1 MPYVELHAHSSYS
14 FLDGASLP
22 EELAVRAA
30 ELGYPA
36 LALTDHDGVY
46 GSLEFAH
53 AAKHF
58 GVRPITG
65 AELTLADRSHV
76 TVLVETAKGYANLC
90 RLITAAHAHTR
101 PEGKETQPPADPALD
116 QALLEELN
124 EGLVCLSGCARHGL
138 AVRNPNGAARLA
150 RAFGRERFFVEL
162 QRPYERGDARRNA
175 GLRDLAASLGVPT
188 IVTGDVHAHHLRRA
202 ALQDVL
208 VAIRHRSSLDGC
220 EAERR
225 GNHECVLLSPA
236 EMVERFPEDRAA
248 VARTVE
254 LAERLRFDLTEELG
268 YRYPDFSDSPEPAI
282 VQLAHVCKRTF
293 EDRYPRGH
301 KLRREARARLD
312 EELKLIDELGLA
324 GFFLLHWDVLE
335 LAREC
340 ALEVRGRDS
349 PRHALPPGR
358 GRGSSVG
365 SLVCYLTGLSHVD
378 PVGAELSLGR
388 FLNRELDS
396 VPDIDLDFPRDIREK
411 LIVAVTE
418 RYGREH
424 AALVASFS
432 TYRSRGAIRDVG
444 KALGLPYAELERIAR
459 VSEGWN
465 AKRVAEELQ
474 QLPDADR
481 KLLSPR
487 WRAFG
492 ELCHE
497 IAGLPRHI
505 SQHPGGMVISS
516 RPLVELV
523 PVQPAAMAG
532 RQMCQWDK
540 DSCADAGFLK
550 IDLLGLGMLSAVED
564 CVDQI
569 ARLQGKPI
577 DLSRIPLDDKAV
589 YEEIQRADTIGDFQI
604 ESRAQMQSLLR
615 TRPENIDDL
624 TVQVALVRP
633 GPIQGKAVHPY
644 IEHRQRLRE
653 DPSFVPPVDHPLL
666 ADCLRSTLGVVVF
679 QDQVLEVAIALA
691 GFSVGEAEGLRRA
704 MSRKRSHDALEAYRE
719 RFVEGALRKG
729 VDAET
734 ADMVYDKLVGFSG
747 FGFPK
752 SHAAAFGLLAY
763 QSAWL
768 RHHYPAEFL
777 CALLNAQ
784 PMGFYPPATLV
795 RDGQRRGVETRP
807 PDVNVSAA
815 KCAVEDGAVRIGID
829 YVNGIGEDRGGGCR
843 RGARAG
849 ANRSP
854 SVRDLAQRTQLS
866 EHGLETLIVAGAC
879 DCFELPR
886 RQLLWQL
893 GLVPRSQS
901 VPGSGGEE
909 KQLALPLDPTAAT
922 PELPE
927 PTVWERMLADYRT
940 TNLSVGVHP
949 HGAPACASAGWRDLL
964 ARPRERAGP
973 RAGGDRGNG
982 CRTAAARDR
991 ERRRLHAD
999 RGRVRPGQP
1008 DRAAVGLRQAPS
1020 DRPRRAAHP
1029 RARPLR
1035 TDRAQPERPRP
1046 LARDTRAARAPD
1058 LAGVRSGRQP
1068 ARAPTTSATADSVG
1082 LRRLLIGSRCSIER
1096 PSCALRLKAVLTSA
1110 TWVNAC
1116 GKLPSWRRVSG
1127 SHSSASRPRS
1137 LRRSRS
1143 RSKDLL
1149 GLVVPSLER
1158 EIVGEPEGARE
1169 ERALAGRQP
1178 VDGPCLFVV
1187 RCTGRR
1193 ARRARGH
1200 ARSPRPCRPCAGR
1213 PPGGS
1218 RRAGSSAGS
1227 RPAASSRTTA

>member
-1 MPYVELHAHSSYS
+1 MTTELQPEFPHRTRKKDKLSPGAAKSTSVPYVELHAHSSYS

-22 EELAVRAA
+22 EELAVSAA

-101 PEGKETQPPADPALD
+101 REGKESQPPADPALD
-116 QALLEELN
+116 QGLLEELN
-124 EGLVCLSGCARHGL
+124 EGLVCLSGCARHGV
-138 AVRNPNGAARLA
+138 AVRNPNAAARLS
-150 RAFGRERFFVEL
+150 RAFGAERFFVEL

-175 GLRDLAASLGVPT
+175 GLRDLAESLGVQT
-188 IVTGDVHAHHLRRA
+188 LVTGDVHAHHLRRA
-202 ALQDVL
+202 PLQDVL
-208 VAIRHRSSLDGC
+208 VAIRHRSALDGC

-236 EMVERFPEDRAA
+236 EMVDRFPEDRAA
-248 VARTVE
+248 VARTVD

-282 VQLAHVCKRTF
+282 VQLAHVCNRTF
-293 EDRYPRGH
+293 EERYPAGH
-301 KLRREARARLD
+301 RLRREARVRLED
-312 EELKLIDELGLA
+312 ELKLIDELGLA

-444 KALGLPYAELERIAR
+444 KAFGLPYAELERIAR

-474 QLPDADR
+474 LLPDADR
-481 KLLSPR
+481 KMMSPR
-487 WRAFG
+487 WRAFA

-644 IEHRQRLRE
+644 IDHRQRLRE

-719 RFVEGALRKG
+719 RFVAGALHKG
-729 VDAET
+729 VDVTT

-768 RHHYPAEFL
+768 RHHHPAEFL
-777 CALLNAQ
+777 CSLLNAQ

-807 PDVNVSAA
+807 PDVNVSSA
-815 KCAVEDGAVRIGID
+815 KCTVEDGAVRIGVD
-829 YVNGIGEDRGGGCR
+829 YVNGIGEPEAKAVVEERERDG
-843 RGARAG
+843 
-849 ANRSP
+849 SFQ

-879 DCFELPR
+879 DCFEESGEDPSSGSFR

-893 GLVPRSQS
+893 GLVPRSHS
-901 VPGSGGEE
+901 VPGSRGEE
-909 KQLALPLDPTAAT
+909 KQLALPLDPTAST

-940 TNLSVGVHP
+940 TSLSVGVHP
-949 HGAPACASAGWRDLL
+949 LELLRAHLPTGVISSRDLEQ
-964 ARPRERAGP
+964 A
-973 RAGGDRGNG
+973 
-982 CRTAAARDR
+982 
-991 ERRRLHAD
+991 
-999 RGRVRPGQP
+999 P
-1008 DRAAVGLRQAPS
+1008 DRAQVAIAGMAVARQRPATANGVVFMLIEDEFGAVNLIVPPS
-1020 DRPRRAAHP
+1020 VYDKHRAIVRGEP
-1029 RARPLR
+1029 LVLARGR
-1035 TDRAQPERPRP
+1035 FERIERNQNVLVRSLETLGP
-1046 LARDTRAARAPD
+1046 LARKVSQETE
-1058 LAGVRSGRQP
+1058 
-1068 ARAPTTSATADSVG
+1068 VG
-1082 LRRLLIGSRCSIER
+1082 AS
-1096 PSCALRLKAVLTSA
+1096 
-1110 TWVNAC
+1110 
-1116 GKLPSWRRVSG
+1116 LP
-1127 SHSSASRPRS
+1127 
-1137 LRRSRS
+1137 
-1143 RSKDLL
+1143 
-1149 GLVVPSLER
+1149 
-1158 EIVGEPEGARE
+1158 GAHH
-1169 ERALAGRQP
+1169 
-1178 VDGPCLFVV
+1178 F
-1187 RCTGRR
+1187 
-1193 ARRARGH
+1193 GH
-1200 ARSPRPCRPCAGR
+1200 R
-1213 PPGGS
+1213 
-1218 RRAGSSAGS
+1218 
-1227 RPAASSRTTA
+1227 